1 MDEGGGDW
9 AEAHSVGIGDGQAH
23 VLDTI
28 SPHAPQHSMPSMP
41 DGMNYTMTYLVLTAC
56 SLHVLRYPLYV
67 QIEKD
72 EDGEEV
78 VLGHGQFGQVVKGRY
93 RLAPVAVKR
102 LTNQTA
108 SERAAFIKE
117 MAILRAC
124 RGSRYIVPFVGA
136 SLRKVIPCPVKSLQL
151 CLCAS
156 VGAPSK
162 WRVVQDPRL
171 RARRV

>member
-1 MDEGGGDW
+1 
-9 AEAHSVGIGDGQAH
+9 
-23 VLDTI
+23 
-28 SPHAPQHSMPSMP
+28 MP
-41 DGMNYTMTYLVLTAC
+41 DGLICARPYLVLAALLKDPSC
-56 SLHVLRYPLYV
+56 V

-72 EDGEEV
+72 EGGEEV

-136 SLRKVIPCPVKSLQL
+136 SLQKVIPRPVKSLQL
-151 CLCAS
+151 QRFFGRTLQTADRLECQAACSQGKVWSHCLHAD
-156 VGAPSK
+156 VM
-162 WRVVQDPRL
+162 
-171 RARRV
+171 

>member
-1 MDEGGGDW
+1 MRVE
-9 AEAHSVGIGDGQAH
+9 GIGGGQAH
-23 VLDTI
+23 VFGTFSI
-28 SPHAPQHSMPSMP
+28 QAPQHLMPSMP
-41 DGMNYTMTYLVLTAC
+41 DGIVYTTPYLVLAA
-56 SLHVLRYPLYV
+56 LLRYPSCV

-136 SLRKVIPCPVKSLQL
+136 SLQKVISCPVTSLQL

-156 VGAPSK
+156 VGRSLHRTARQESQHARAQGKVRLPGWPAPMQL
-162 WRVVQDPRL
+162 V
-171 RARRV
+171 

>member
-1 MDEGGGDW
+1 
-9 AEAHSVGIGDGQAH
+9 
-23 VLDTI
+23 
-28 SPHAPQHSMPSMP
+28 MPGMP
-41 DGMNYTMTYLVLTAC
+41 DGLICARPFLVLAA
-56 SLHVLRYPLYV
+56 LLRYPSCV

-78 VLGHGQFGQVVKGRY
+78 VLGHGQFGQVVKGCY

-136 SLRKVIPCPVKSLQL
+136 SLQKVIPHPVKTLQL
-151 CLCAS
+151 SLCFCGRPLQKA
-156 VGAPSK
+156 G
-162 WRVVQDPRL
+162 L
-171 RARRV
+171 L

>member
-1 MDEGGGDW
+1 MIC
-9 AEAHSVGIGDGQAH
+9 A
-23 VLDTI
+23 
-28 SPHAPQHSMPSMP
+28 MPRP
-41 DGMNYTMTYLVLTAC
+41 ALFAL
-56 SLHVLRYPLYV
+56 LRHPSCV

-78 VLGHGQFGQVVKGRY
+78 VLGHGQFGQVVKGCY

-102 LTNQTA
+102 LNNQTA

-136 SLRKVIPCPVKSLQL
+136 SLQKVILRPVEL
-151 CLCAS
+151 
-156 VGAPSK
+156 
-162 WRVVQDPRL
+162 L
-171 RARRV
+171 RAVSALLWALPTQEGSSGVPGCALAREDRTARVHCPTQLE